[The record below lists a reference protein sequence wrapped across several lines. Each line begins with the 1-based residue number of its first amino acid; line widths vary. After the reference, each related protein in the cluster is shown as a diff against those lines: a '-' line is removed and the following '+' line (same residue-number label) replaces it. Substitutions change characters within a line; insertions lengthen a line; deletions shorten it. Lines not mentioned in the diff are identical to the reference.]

1 LSGVERYRV
10 GNLGTTPIKRGVSY
24 SMMFGMDVTEGITA
38 YENSRSDLRNLS
50 GWGYEN
56 GRAVT
61 WGCSKKKGKVW
72 AMTGGTILDF
82 CVWCDLVGKK
92 ILDDSITEPDIVKG
106 FMRFETMSDYYSD
119 YPIGIQ
125 WGDKVI
131 TKNEEA
137 VFMVINN
144 KDIPLYEIDLSL
156 DHQIESNRII
166 FFVKAED
173 RFSKYQLIIDTKG
186 FEYRLIEGNE
196 VYVKYGN
203 VVNEALSTYLINDP
217 VTITYIDGT
226 ISINNNHSI
235 IEPYKNLFNAE
246 FIEVNDWNGVDVS
259 RESQGKGKDANTVQH
274 KVIETIYNDYQII
287 IDDDS
292 PGEAA
297 DIIALKVIPDL
308 NKVLLT
314 LFHCKFSTA
323 AKSGARVGDLYE
335 LCGQA
340 IKCIKWKHD
349 SFKKLYTHVQR
360 RQSKWEEVSAN
371 RFEKGSL
378 RMLSEL
384 VKMLRT
390 YELILEVVLVQPG
403 LSKSKVTDDVL
414 ALLGSTEMFLTKTS
428 LANLRVIGSP

>member
-1 LSGVERYRV
+1 PTL
-10 GNLGTTPIKRGVSY
+10 
-24 SMMFGMDVTEGITA
+24 F
-38 YENSRSDLRNLS
+38 RS
-50 GWGYEN
+50 
-56 GRAVT
+56 
-61 WGCSKKKGKVW
+61 
-72 AMTGGTILDF
+72 
-82 CVWCDLVGKK
+82 
-92 ILDDSITEPDIVKG
+92 
-106 FMRFETMSDYYSD
+106 
-119 YPIGIQ
+119 
-125 WGDKVI
+125 GDKVI

-144 KDIPLYEIDLSL
+144 QDIPLYEIDLSL
-156 DHQIESNRII
+156 DHQNESNKII

-173 RFSKYQLIIDTKG
+173 RFSKYQLIIDTNG

-226 ISINNNHSI
+226 ISINNNHSL

-246 FIEVNDWNGVDVS
+246 FIEVNDWNGVDVT

-297 DIIALKVIPDL
+297 DIIALKVIPDQ

-349 SFKKLYTHVQR
+349 SFKKIYTHVQR

-384 VKMLRT
+384 IKMLRT

-414 ALLGSTEMFLTKTS
+414 ALLGSTEMFLAKTS